1 MSKWYDIF
9 IKGFEMKQ
17 RILIMGLPG
26 SGKTYLAEALKKYLE
41 QHGITQDNLAFLEM
55 MPVTGIN
62 ATVTWF
68 NADDVRRKYNDWDFS
83 KEGRIRQSLRM
94 LEFALV
100 TNTDYVICDFVAPIP
115 EMRNNFKAD
124 WTIWMD
130 TIEQGRFEDTNKMFV
145 PPDVYDFRV
154 VEKNAEKWAEFIGSH
169 IIDKRRRPS
178 FDWQKETVQMLG
190 RWQPWHAGHRAL
202 FERAIA
208 KTGQVVIQIRDCQ
221 GWQGSNPFAIEQVKS
236 YIRRDLD
243 PIYQGQYEIQVVPNI
258 VNITY
263 GRDVGYKIEQ
273 EVFDDATH
281 SISAT
286 KIRREMGLE

>member
-1 MSKWYDIF
+1 
-9 IKGFEMKQ
+9 MKQ

-26 SGKTYLAEALKKYLE
+26 SGKTYFAERLKTYLE
-41 QHGITQDNLAFLEM
+41 QHG
-55 MPVTGIN
+55 VTENIPEALTSDGFN

-94 LEFALV
+94 LEFALSS
-100 TNTDYVICDFVAPIP
+100 NTDYVICDFVAPIP

-124 WTIWMD
+124 WTSWMD
-130 TIEQGRFEDTNKMFV
+130 TIEAGRFEDTNRMFV
-145 PPDVYDFRV
+145 PPEVYDFRIT
-154 VEKNAEKWAEFIGSH
+154 EQNAEKWVEFVGSH
-169 IIDKRRRPS
+169 IIDKRRRPK
-178 FDWQKETVQMLG
+178 FDWQQETVQMLG

-208 KTGQVVIQIRDCQ
+208 KTGQVCIMIRDCQ

-273 EVFDDATH
+273 ETFDDATH

>member
-1 MSKWYDIF
+1 
-9 IKGFEMKQ
+9 MKQ

-41 QHGITQDNLAFLEM
+41 QHGVSQNLASAEM
-55 MPVTGIN
+55 LPITDFN

-83 KEGRIRQSLRM
+83 KEGRIRQSIRM
-94 LEFALV
+94 LEFAV
-100 TNTDYVICDFVAPIP
+100 ASNTDYVICDFVAPIP

-130 TIEQGRFEDTNKMFV
+130 TIEEGRFEDTNKMFV
-145 PPDVYDFRV
+145 PPDVYDFRIT
-154 VEKNAEKWAEFIGSH
+154 EQNAEKWAEFIGTH
-169 IIDKRRRPS
+169 IIDRRRRPT
-178 FDWQKETVQMLG
+178 FNWQKETVQMLG

-221 GWQGSNPFAIEQVKS
+221 GWQGSNPFEIERVKS
-236 YIRRDLD
+236 FIRRDLD
-243 PIYQGQYEIQVVPNI
+243 PVFQGQYEIQVVPNI

-263 GRDVGYKIEQ
+263 GRDVGYRIEQ
-273 EVFDDATH
+273 ETFDDATH

>member
-1 MSKWYDIF
+1 MPK
-9 IKGFEMKQ
+9 K
-17 RILIMGLPG
+17 ILVMGLPG
-26 SGKTYLAEALKKYLE
+26 AGKTYLAQCLVKVLEAEGKKISWL
-41 QHGITQDNLAFLEM
+41 
-55 MPVTGIN
+55 
-62 ATVTWF
+62 

-83 KEGRIRQSLRM
+83 HEGRIRQSKRM
-94 LEFALV
+94 RELAE
-100 TNTDYVICDFVAPIP
+100 TYTDADFVICDFVAPLL

-124 WTIWMD
+124 WTIWLD
-130 TIEQGRFEDTNKMFV
+130 TIEKGRFEDTNKVFV
-145 PPDVYDFRV
+145 APDVYDFRIT
-154 VEKNAEKWAEFIGSH
+154 EQNGEKWSEFIAAH
-169 IIDKRRRPS
+169 IIDDKRRPT

-221 GWQGSNPFAIEQVKS
+221 GWQGSNPFAIEQVKG

-243 PIYQGQYEIQVVPNI
+243 PLFQGQYEIQVVPNI

-281 SISAT
+281 AISAT
-286 KIRREMGLE
+286 KIRKEMGLK